1 MNQIT
6 DFFKMHISQQREKLL
21 LWYMLV
27 DKTIA
32 DTVIPSLNWQYK
44 NRVESQ
50 VFHTNRYGFSFFVYA
65 ELCEYREIPGKH
77 PNVSKLPKHHSL
89 SLVWIPAGKLIKK
102 YYIFDQFK
110 IINTMV
116 HLDACSNCYLVW
128 VFVTEITYFS
138 DMRQQNMQ
146 CRKYDVVVNMGSLTL
161 QMYYL
166 RTVTD
171 ESLCTEKGFMVQ
183 TWQGCHEY

>member
-50 VFHTNRYGFSFFVYA
+50 VFHTNRYGFFHFLSTPNSVNIERSLANTQMFQSFQSTTHF
-65 ELCEYREIPGKH
+65 H
-77 PNVSKLPKHHSL
+77 
-89 SLVWIPAGKLIKK
+89 
-102 YYIFDQFK
+102 
-110 IINTMV
+110 
-116 HLDACSNCYLVW
+116 
-128 VFVTEITYFS
+128 
-138 DMRQQNMQ
+138 
-146 CRKYDVVVNMGSLTL
+146 
-161 QMYYL
+161 
-166 RTVTD
+166 
-171 ESLCTEKGFMVQ
+171 
-183 TWQGCHEY
+183 